1 MNNILKIVGAVVV
14 VTAVFAF
21 GYWQGRSHPKADHES
36 GDHAAAP
43 GGGSEHSASVHDT
56 NAAATAGSATASND
70 YALRRAMARPR
81 RSSRR
86 HPVPAPSSLR

>member
-14 VTAVFAF
+14 VAAVFAF

-43 GGGSEHSASVHDT
+43 GAER
-56 NAAATAGSATASND
+56 AGN
-70 YALRRAMARPR
+70 R
-81 RSSRR
+81 
-86 HPVPAPSSLR
+86 